1 MAIRGDYF
9 TEGKVNFNAGA
20 YLQIVAG
27 CQLPVTILIRLA

>member
-9 TEGKVNFNAGA
+9 TEGKLNFNAGA

-27 CQLPVTILIRLA
+27 CQLPSNWQLFEA